1 MKCLLLFSLLLF
13 YNGATADEL
22 QLKKEPGEIVQEVI
36 DRFEKIAETSVDLT
50 EKLALI
56 RDTSAAFI
64 KLAVPL
70 GALLAASLDIVKKES
85 PESEEYKALKKL
97 NKQMNYQFDRLGE
110 RITYSFEAEE
120 MDTEL
125 RHFQNFITGQLNILS
140 RKVRYF
146 TDPRKPKTVQSVNDL
161 LEYCKGD
168 NGVEKMAENMSSTGV
183 EDLIVSKTIEDYP
196 GGKDDIPSIRYYRL
210 GAKIHENLKHVG
222 LPRIEKQV
230 LVAPSENSDAT
241 FTAFYVCPH
250 YWCSTVLGQRGVDLM
265 VARFIKHH
273 IFDAWSLKKRLQRI
287 KPAIVE
293 TLKFDYYVS
302 LPRLVNELEEIKK
315 VKLVAEWQQ
324 SAAIVR
330 QKTPF
335 LVNCLFPTIT
345 ALPNSTSFDSTL
357 AGQAKPKTFT
367 DNNNSI
373 DKPQKSAQQQ
383 QRPTTLFPISESPTK
398 SFASHQHPA
407 IMVVNLMSRVL
418 LHRHW
423 IISICINCHH
433 QYLARPRRAPSVVPL
448 ETSCSI
454 SVVMPLENATTPNA
468 AQCPAAL
475 LNCRQPL
482 LMLPPPPPPAGS
494 TSPQQQ
500 QVTAAVVRSKNG

>member
-1 MKCLLLFSLLLF
+1 MDDKLLLDTKDEVATWCHFS
-13 YNGATADEL
+13 TAFNQLTTCQPHAL
-22 QLKKEPGEIVQEVI
+22 Q
-36 DRFEKIAETSVDLT
+36 
-50 EKLALI
+50 
-56 RDTSAAFI
+56 I
-64 KLAVPL
+64 KLFGIGSELSLPELLDNDGPL
-70 GALLAASLDIVKKES
+70 KMLTKHEKYA
-85 PESEEYKALKKL
+85 
-97 NKQMNYQFDRLGE
+97 
-110 RITYSFEAEE
+110 
-120 MDTEL
+120 
-125 RHFQNFITGQLNILS
+125 FQNFITGQLNILS

-168 NGVEKMAENMSSTGV
+168 NGVEKMADYINQRVTEGCMLTNTLVFVKIENLWLQIEKKFNVTEWNHHEKHLKRRIRNIIYSMPSSEGLGELELVERKLPDAVFNGNLYDRVKISFFGALIQIELGRLMLAANLCGNFTFNDNKAHFDQFLFEVTADVTHTSQFLVDYMPKKLNMSSSGV

-345 ALPNSTSFDSTL
+345 V
-357 AGQAKPKTFT
+357 KY
-367 DNNNSI
+367 
-373 DKPQKSAQQQ
+373 
-383 QRPTTLFPISESPTK
+383 RRESPID
-398 SFASHQHPA
+398 HQKK
-407 IMVVNLMSRVL
+407 
-418 LHRHW
+418 
-423 IISICINCHH
+423 
-433 QYLARPRRAPSVVPL
+433 
-448 ETSCSI
+448 E
-454 SVVMPLENATTPNA
+454 E
-468 AQCPAAL
+468 
-475 LNCRQPL
+475 
-482 LMLPPPPPPAGS
+482 
-494 TSPQQQ
+494 
-500 QVTAAVVRSKNG
+500 KF